1 MIKNFLRKA
10 LKKDSLIVRKT
21 DNEITRFLKQTKI
34 IEERKRYEELM
45 QKEEERK
52 AKGLNDAEKK
62 LLYIDRL
69 ENHEEKDYNRSFV
82 NDNLCDFSFLNDK
95 KNYNPLGKRWR
106 PFFIKPIY
114 ANQKDL
120 QQKPGY
126 KHWLLRVFGSLL
138 LVKVGY

>member
-1 MIKNFLRKA
+1 M
-10 LKKDSLIVRKT
+10 
-21 DNEITRFLKQTKI
+21 
-34 IEERKRYEELM
+34 
-45 QKEEERK
+45 
-52 AKGLNDAEKK
+52 
-62 LLYIDRL
+62 LYIDRL
-69 ENHEEKDYNRSFV
+69 ENLEERDYNRSFV

-138 LVKVGY
+138 LVKVGYEIGIWDSKD